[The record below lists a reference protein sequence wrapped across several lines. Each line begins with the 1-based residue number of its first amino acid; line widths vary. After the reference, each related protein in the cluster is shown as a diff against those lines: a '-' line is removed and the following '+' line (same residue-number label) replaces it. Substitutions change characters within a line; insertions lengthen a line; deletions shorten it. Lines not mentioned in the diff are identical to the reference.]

1 MAKKEKLYEYKTI
14 NSRGATHHLI
24 RMQGEEN
31 WKHHMWDGPAIVP
44 HNKDSEFKKSYFL
57 NGTEYNSDEYSELM
71 QEREGLPWYKTSK
84 GRAGENRN

>member
-1 MAKKEKLYEYKTI
+1 MKERLYEYKTI

-44 HNKDSEFKKSYFL
+44 HSKDSEFRKSYFL
-57 NGTEYNSDEYSELM
+57 NGNEYDAEEYNSIM